1 MLVLAKGKGSMFNV
15 ARDKKHCPSQN
26 CKEYQ
31 GNMAPLW
38 ILCRDGKL
46 DEVRSALACGEDVNN
61 KKSGGNTALMLA
73 VLKKHNSIVKLL
85 LDQPGVK
92 TNEKNNRGYTA
103 LHWAAL
109 FNNREGARML
119 LLHPTMDSANA
130 KNNFGE
136 TAVMTAVRGGR
147 KEVLSELVAHRSVSL
162 DIGNVGEIER

>member
-1 MLVLAKGKGSMFNV
+1 M
-15 ARDKKHCPSQN
+15 
-26 CKEYQ
+26 
-31 GNMAPLW
+31 
-38 ILCRDGKL
+38 
-46 DEVRSALACGEDVNN
+46 
-61 KKSGGNTALMLA
+61 
-73 VLKKHNSIVKLL
+73 KLL

-92 TNEKNNRGYTA
+92 INERNNYGYTA
-103 LHWAAL
+103 LHYAAYS
-109 FNNREGARML
+109 NNREGARML